1 MGRMRVWIGAAL
13 LIGFAALPA
22 GPARALEHATPAKS
36 YAASVIPG
44 GGAADPLVLAPAGA
58 NVCFAEINGD
68 NVTDFSGD
76 NAQALRNALAA
87 VPAGGTVKIAG
98 LCAGVTNQGGAD
110 QVALVTKTVT
120 LIGGYADGSWTTS
133 YPITQPTVL
142 DAQAGGR
149 VLTFNA
155 DGAITNLIVQNGSY
169 FISGGISAAGALT
182 LTGVMVVSNTTTFA
196 GGGGATISG
205 RATIVGGLFRNNWSA
220 GPESTVAGGLFAN
233 GFASI
238 SGTQFFSNTSSG
250 FGGGVVG
257 GPVFL
262 TNTLFVSNSAG
273 AFGGAV
279 YAHGLSVHG
288 GQFISN
294 SANSGGGIY
303 VLQNS
308 VIEGA
313 RFQGNRSTDDGA
325 GMFNSSGLMH
335 ITNTLLID
343 NVAKGFGGG
352 LYSYERAILFGGQF
366 QGNGATKGGGGV
378 FAQNAVTTTNT
389 LFIANTAARGGGVLF
404 QAGVSRVTNALFARN
419 VASTSLGA
427 AIFISA
433 TAVVIVAA
441 TTIASPTVAAG
452 SAIYVL
458 TGTLSLRNTII
469 ASHTIGISR
478 TNGSVSENFNLFDRA
493 LTPRLGGV
501 AVGASSFTATAGF
514 VDLAA
519 SNYHLAPGSAAIDA
533 GTHAGTSFDFEGDP
547 RPMGGTYDIGY
558 DEFRP
563 PTFLPLIRR

>member
-1 MGRMRVWIGAAL
+1 M
-13 LIGFAALPA
+13 
-22 GPARALEHATPAKS
+22 PARALEDAPPVVG
-36 YAASVIPG
+36 YAASAIPG
-44 GGAADPLVLAPAGA
+44 GGFDEPLVLAPAGA

-87 VPAGGTVKIAG
+87 VVSGGTVKIAG

-120 LIGGYADGSWTTS
+120 LIGGYADGSWMSS

-149 VLTFNA
+149 VLTIDSVPASLADLTVRNGNA
-155 DGAITNLIVQNGSY
+155 TG
-169 FISGGISAAGALT
+169 SGGILTGGELT
-182 LTGVMVVSNTTTFA
+182 LTNVDVLSNTSTLA
-196 GGGGATISG
+196 GGGGAYIFG
-205 RATIVGGLFRNNWSA
+205 VAMIVGGSFRNNLA
-220 GPESTVAGGLFAN
+220 PGHFGVIDATGGVQAL
-233 GFASI
+233 GMISI
-238 SGTQFFSNTSSG
+238 SGTHFISNTSRD
-250 FGGGVVG
+250 FGGGVRG

-262 TNTLFVSNSAG
+262 TNTLFVSNSADY
-273 AFGGAV
+273 GGGV
-279 YAHGLSVHG
+279 YAGRVSIHG

-294 SANSGGGIY
+294 SANDGGGGLY
-303 VLQNS
+303 ATTDTA
-308 VIEGA
+308 IEGA
-313 RFQGNRSTDDGA
+313 RFQGNRSIGDGA
-325 GMFNSSGLMH
+325 GVFNSSGLMV

-343 NVAKGFGGG
+343 NVAKGSGGG
-352 LYSYERAILFGGQF
+352 LYTEFGEVTLFGGQF
-366 QGNGATKGGGGV
+366 QNNRATRGGGGV
-378 FAQNAVTTTNT
+378 FAGKALTTTNT
-389 LFIANTAARGGGVLF
+389 LFIANSAARGGGVLF

-469 ASHTIGISR
+469 ASHTLGISR
-478 TNGSVSENFNLFDRA
+478 SAGSVSENFNLFDRVI
-493 LTPRLGGV
+493 TPRGGV
-501 AVGASSFTATAGF
+501 ISVGASSFTATAGF
-514 VDLAA
+514 VDLPAGDH
-519 SNYHLAPGSAAIDA
+519 HLAPGSAAIDA

-547 RPMGGTYDIGY
+547 RPMGGGFDIGY

-563 PTFLPLIRR
+563 LSFLPLVRR